1 MQQKR
6 PVSPIKRTLPAV
18 VAALGMTVFIG
29 LAVLALGLNALFN
42 KNISTVQAATLP
54 EQSTVADQA
63 ANQDLQ
69 SLVSQHQEREVQYQ
83 DQLLQASNQINEI
96 SQQNQ
101 QYRQL
106 IQALQNAG
114 VIQITQ
120 DGQVLLS
127 RPAPRFGDDND

>member
-6 PVSPIKRTLPAV
+6 PVSPIKRTLPAL
-18 VAALGMTVFIG
+18 VAALSMTVFIG

-63 ANQDLQ
+63 TNQDLQ
-69 SLVSQHQEREVQYQ
+69 SLVSQYQEREVQYQ
-83 DQLLQASNQINEI
+83 DQLQQASNQINEI

-120 DGQVLLS
+120 DGQVLLT
-127 RPAPRFGDDND
+127 RPAPRFGDNND

>member
-69 SLVSQHQEREVQYQ
+69 SLVSQYQEREVQYQ

>member
-1 MQQKR
+1 MQQKH
-6 PVSPIKRTLPAV
+6 PTSPIKRTLPAL
-18 VAALGMTVFIG
+18 VAALSMTGFIG
-29 LAVLALGLNALFN
+29 LAVLAFGLNALFN
-42 KNISTVQAATLP
+42 KNISTAQAATQP
-54 EQSTVADQA
+54 ELTTAADQA
-63 ANQDLQ
+63 VNQDLQ
-69 SLVSQHQEREVQYQ
+69 SLVSQYQEREVQYQ
-83 DQLLQASNQINEI
+83 DQLLQATNQINEI

-114 VIQITQ
+114 VIQITN

>member
-6 PVSPIKRTLPAV
+6 PNSPIKRTLPAL
-18 VAALGMTVFIG
+18 VAALSMTGFIG
-29 LAVLALGLNALFN
+29 LAVLAFGLNALFN
-42 KNISTVQAATLP
+42 KNISTAQAATQP
-54 EQSTVADQA
+54 ELTTVADQA
-63 ANQDLQ
+63 VNQDLQ
-69 SLVSQHQEREVQYQ
+69 SLVSQYQEREVQYQ
-83 DQLLQASNQINEI
+83 DQLLQATNQINEI

-127 RPAPRFGDDND
+127 RPASGFEDHDD

>member
-6 PVSPIKRTLPAV
+6 PNSPIKRTLPV
-18 VAALGMTVFIG
+18 LVAALSMTGFIG
-29 LAVLALGLNALFN
+29 LAVLAFGLNALFN
-42 KNISTVQAATLP
+42 KNISTAQAATQP
-54 EQSTVADQA
+54 ELTTVADQA
-63 ANQDLQ
+63 VNQDLQ
-69 SLVSQHQEREVQYQ
+69 SLVSQYQEREVQYQ
-83 DQLLQASNQINEI
+83 DQLLQATNQINEI

-127 RPAPRFGDDND
+127 RPASGFEDHDD